1 MFIVCRGRVVITIG
15 PANKEVAVT
24 EAGGFFGEMSALT
37 GSPRTATVRARGD
50 STVLEIP
57 SDAFG
62 VYIRN
67 NPQAIDALATV
78 VAARRAELDVSRGGA
93 AVEIHAASI
102 SLASRIRGFFG
113 LS

>member
-1 MFIVCRGRVVITIG
+1 
-15 PANKEVAVT
+15 
-24 EAGGFFGEMSALT
+24 MSALT

-78 VAARRAELDVSRGGA
+78 VAARRAELDQSRGG
-93 AVEIHAASI
+93 VSTELRAASV
-102 SLASRIRGFFG
+102 SLASRIRSFFG
-113 LS
+113 LT